1 MHVVKNSIKLYF
13 IKVTETASKTIL
25 VVDDDDDLRDALQ
38 WYFNNIGYQVLC
50 ASSGDSALPMVRDA
64 HIDLVVS
71 DIRMPNGDGIHLLK
85 NIRALGTLAPPV
97 ILVSA
102 YSEMDETTASAAGAF
117 AFFAKPLDLD
127 ALKNSVRRA
136 I

>member
-1 MHVVKNSIKLYF
+1 MTDS
-13 IKVTETASKTIL
+13 APKTIL
-25 VVDDDDDLRDALQ
+25 LVDDDDDLRDALQ
-38 WYFNNIGYQVLC
+38 WYFNNIGYQVIC
-50 ASSGDSALPMVRDA
+50 ASSGESAFPIVREA
-64 HIDLVVS
+64 HVDLVVS

-85 NIRALGTLAPPV
+85 NIRTLGTLAPPV

-127 ALKNSVRRA
+127 ALKNSISRA